1 METGLGC
8 TTVGAGATEYEEVVA
23 GAGGDGGQV
32 GVVDDQISDVP
43 ANDLLGPASEV
54 DTVFYF
60 PHNPTKCK

>member
-8 TTVGAGATEYEEVVA
+8 TTVGAGTTEYEEVVA

-32 GVVDDQISDVP
+32 GVVDEQISDVP
-43 ANDLLGPASEV
+43 ADDLLGPASEV

-60 PHNPTKCK
+60 PQNPTKCK